1 MLVLVIGLGYV
12 GSLLAAG
19 LVESGHE
26 VVGVR
31 RGSGPGPRGV
41 RVVEV
46 DVTEP
51 GLWQRLPSS
60 VDRIVVLLSAG
71 ERSLEAYQHTYVT
84 GARSVRQAF
93 PTAPV
98 LWVSSTAVYDSDEA
112 GTVDDD
118 TVPRAASGFGQALL
132 DAEAAIQTGPHLIVR
147 PSGIYGPGRTSLLHR
162 LEAGDLRPAELGLWT
177 NRIHRDDL
185 VRCLLYCTL
194 HPKLEGTLIASDQ
207 EPARLGDMQTW
218 VQAQRPPRQD
228 LDSAAEQGVPPV
240 ATAAATRAASGAPPA
255 ARGPSGASQPRKSRR
270 ILPTRL
276 TALGFTWQYPSYREG
291 YRAIWQALD
300 KRGLGP
306 D

>member
-12 GSLLAAG
+12 GSLFAAG
-19 LVESGHE
+19 LVEGGHE

-31 RGSGPGPRGV
+31 RGSGPAPRGV

-71 ERSLEAYQHTYVT
+71 ERSLQAYQHTYVT
-84 GARSVRQAF
+84 GAKSVRRAF

-98 LWVSSTAVYDSDEA
+98 LWVSSTAVYDSDDDGA
-112 GTVDDD
+112 VDDD
-118 TVPRAASGFGQALL
+118 TPARASSGFGQALL

-162 LEAGDLRPAELGLWT
+162 LEAGDLRATELDLWT

-194 HPKLEGTLIASDQ
+194 HAKLEGTLIASDQ
-207 EPARLGDMQTW
+207 TPAQLGEMQAW
-218 VQAQRPPRQD
+218 VQAELAARND
-228 LDSAAEQGVPPV
+228 GAAEEEDEGVPPV
-240 ATAAATRAASGAPPA
+240 ATAAARASATATLPAASPKVG
-255 ARGPSGASQPRKSRR
+255 QPRKSRR

-276 TALGFTWQYPSYREG
+276 SALGFSWQYPSYREG
-291 YRAIWQALD
+291 YRAIWQAFGR
-300 KRGLGP
+300 RG